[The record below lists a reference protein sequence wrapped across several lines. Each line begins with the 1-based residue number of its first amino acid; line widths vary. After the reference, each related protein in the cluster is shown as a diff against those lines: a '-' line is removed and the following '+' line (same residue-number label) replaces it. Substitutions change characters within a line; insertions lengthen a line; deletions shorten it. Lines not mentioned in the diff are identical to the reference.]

1 MFNAKEEFIKKDAY
15 SDASPGQIKDKMN
28 KLLDEAVENTFG
40 SNRDLVDL
48 RL

>member
-1 MFNAKEEFIKKDAY
+1 M
-15 SDASPGQIKDKMN
+15 PVGQIKDKMN

-48 RL
+48 RLEQTKTAG